1 MAVTPIPLA
10 WRLPNPPPLLV
21 GREAE
26 VQALGV
32 AVRQGAVTVVAG
44 PAGVGKTT
52 LLLWGLHK
60 SLPRRVDSMR
70 YVRLGAER
78 PAETLL
84 LALTAGEALRRDDW
98 ASLLGDSDA
107 LRAAALDQ
115 AESKEAWMVVDAGPD
130 TDPVQLDAWIETISR
145 HARRSHWIVATRQT
159 PHETEYLRGQ
169 IVPVGALAPEDLHTL
184 ARKLAPE
191 ADEVWLEAALTA
203 AGGSPGWLRHALSLE
218 RAVGA
223 DPRLLRARLR
233 EGLLASLAPEVREA
247 VEALAVAEVPVPRAT
262 LHRTPATTHEALAAA
277 GLVDEWPGG
286 NVSVSPILRAQLA
299 AVATGEHWRAAAGAL
314 ADALAACPTPLT
326 PPQSVESIR
335 LWITAGRPEAA
346 CARLDAVGDALL
358 DAGYA
363 RRLWSLLEPHTEPAL
378 ARWRLRAAVEATAV
392 TASRELLAPVD
403 PEPRVQLDWVRYLA
417 SRGELAAAERLAHRL
432 AEEVADRDPVLASEA
447 QTQAARCAMNE
458 GRYAD
463 ALAGLESLPA
473 PDLVAQSFRLTCRA
487 VLGHTEALGE
497 ARALLEVALR
507 RPAAETVR
515 ARLTIA
521 TLFYRLGRLREAGHA
536 FDTLLRDE
544 ASAPLALRRPDLS
557 FVQFAVRL
565 ALGQLDEAGATLDR
579 LRPLLGT
586 ESLFGLS
593 AEFGVAALRLA
604 RGELDG
610 LEAELLRIEARA
622 RDRGRPDL
630 PCFSRSLNA
639 EVSRMRATPLPET
652 DDTPPVR
659 VPYYTD
665 LEQLQ
670 FARRRARGGQTFAA
684 PPSSEHAD
692 CRMLAHIVAADAALA
707 AGAPAQASAA
717 AGAALELA
725 REHGL
730 ALREADALELM
741 ADADLAA
748 GAVASAAS
756 AVADLAALGRTMP
769 SPRFAA
775 DAELRAVLLATRPD
789 WAALERLA
797 GQGHAPGAARRA
809 RALLGDRTV
818 PLDRVDRAVLD
829 AVQARPHWGVPEGPD
844 GPWQPGWGLDVPTS
858 RAWLPD
864 GRWVELQTKPQL
876 WRLLLTLARAG
887 ESGCD
892 KEVLLR
898 AVWGETDYHPL
909 RHDNRLQATVRNL
922 RLALGDDDLPTRVL
936 TLTDGY
942 RVAGALRRAGDDFQ
956 GPLTD

>member
-26 VQALGV
+26 VQALGA
-32 AVRQGAVTVVAG
+32 AVRQGPLTVVAG

-60 SLPRRVDSMR
+60 TLPRRVDAMR

-78 PAETLL
+78 PEEALL
-84 LALTAGEALRRDDW
+84 QALTAGEAQRRDDW
-98 ASLLGDSDA
+98 ASLLGDADA

-115 AESKEAWMVVDAGPD
+115 AESKEAWLVVDAGPD
-130 TDPVQLDAWIETISR
+130 ADTAQLDAWIDTVSR
-145 HARRSHWIVATRQT
+145 HARRSHWIVATRHT
-159 PHETEYLRGQ
+159 PTETEYLRGQ
-169 IVPVGALAPEDLHTL
+169 IVSVGALAPEDLQAL

-191 ADEVWLEAALTA
+191 ADEIWLEAALTA

-223 DPRLLRARLR
+223 DPLLLRERLR
-233 EGLLASLAPEVREA
+233 EGLLAALAPDVREA
-247 VEALAVAEVPVPRAT
+247 VDSLAVAEVPVPRAA
-262 LHRTPATTHEALAAA
+262 LVRTPSTTQDTLAAL
-277 GLVDEWPGG
+277 GLVEEWPGG
-286 NVSVSPILRAQLA
+286 NVAVSPILRAQLA
-299 AVATGEHWRAAAGAL
+299 AVASGEAWRAAAGAL
-314 ADALAACPTPLT
+314 AGELAACPTPLT

-335 LWITAGRPEAA
+335 LWIVAGRPDAA

-392 TASRELLAPVD
+392 TASRELLPPAEA
-403 PEPRVQLDWVRYLA
+403 EPRVQLDWARYLA
-417 SRGELAAAERLAHRL
+417 SRGELATAERLAQRL
-432 AEEVADRDPVLASEA
+432 AAEAGATDPVFASEA

-463 ALAGLESLPA
+463 ALAGLESLLA
-473 PDLVAQSFRLTCRA
+473 PNLIAQALRLTCRA

-565 ALGQLDEAGATLDR
+565 ALGQLDEAGVTLER

-593 AEFGVAALRLA
+593 AEFGVVGLRLA

-610 LEAELLRIEARA
+610 LEAELLRIEACA

-639 EVSRMRATPLPET
+639 EVSRMRAAPLPEGEAVP
-652 DDTPPVR
+652 TPR

-665 LEQLQ
+665 LEWLQ
-670 FARRRARGGQTFAA
+670 FARRRARLGLPFAA
-684 PPSSEHAD
+684 PGPTEHAD

-707 AGAPAQASAA
+707 AGEPAQASAS
-717 AGAALELA
+717 AGAALALA

-730 ALREADALELM
+730 ALREADALELT

-748 GAVASAAS
+748 GAGASAAN
-756 AVADLAALGRTMP
+756 AIAALAALGRSMP
-769 SPRFAA
+769 SPRFTA
-775 DAELRAVLLATRPD
+775 DAELRAVLLAPHPD

-797 GQGHAPGAARRA
+797 GQTNAPGAARRA

-818 PLDRVDRAVLD
+818 PLDRVDQAVLD
-829 AVQARPHWGVPEGPD
+829 AVQARPRWALPEGPN
-844 GPWQPGWGLDVPTS
+844 GPWQPGWGLDVPTA

-887 ESGCD
+887 EAGCD

-898 AVWGETDYHPL
+898 AVWGEADYHPL

-922 RLALGDDDLPTRVL
+922 RLALGDDDPPMRVL

-942 RVAGALRRAGDDFQ
+942 RLAGAFRRAGDDLDATTT
-956 GPLTD
+956 G